1 MLPLQQLEEKEECS
15 NQSKPGAKVI
25 ANLWRQKQVCEMVCN
40 RACHNLP
47 GHGSWLGALLLGEKK
62 KKKKGVFWQVCV
74 TGNAIFIQHMESRWT
89 RDNRNPG
96 SLI

>member
-15 NQSKPGAKVI
+15 NQSKPGGKVI

-62 KKKKGVFWQVCV
+62 KKIGVFWQVCV
-74 TGNAIFIQHMESRWT
+74 TGSAIFIQHIDSRWMH
-89 RDNRNPG
+89 DNCNPG

>member
-62 KKKKGVFWQVCV
+62 KKKKEFFGKFVSQEMQYLFSTWRAGGRV
-74 TGNAIFIQHMESRWT
+74 TTAIQA
-89 RDNRNPG
+89 
-96 SLI
+96 L

>member
-40 RACHNLP
+40 RARHNLP

-62 KKKKGVFWQVCV
+62 KKKRSFL
-74 TGNAIFIQHMESRWT
+74 A
-89 RDNRNPG
+89 
-96 SLI
+96 SLCHRKCNIYSAHGEPVDA